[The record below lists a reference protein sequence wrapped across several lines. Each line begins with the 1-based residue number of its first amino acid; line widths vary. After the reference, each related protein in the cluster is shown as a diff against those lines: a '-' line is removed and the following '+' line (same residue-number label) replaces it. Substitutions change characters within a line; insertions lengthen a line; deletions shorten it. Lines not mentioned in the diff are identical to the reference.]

1 MKLHI
6 KLLLSIVAAMLLA
19 GCATSRSVVAVQAAP
34 SYQSANPADGTAIK
48 LVTTDLRKFELAPA
62 TPDIPSLK
70 NGEITNTAI
79 TSRAIARKRNG
90 YGKALGDV
98 LLPEGQTVATTVE
111 SAVAAGFREA
121 GYRVLRPGDPGFEDA
136 VAVDAQINQY
146 WSWVNIGFWALT
158 LNCRSE
164 VTLTAPLPGMETG
177 LKVTALADK
186 SAQAAFES
194 VWQDIANQ
202 GLTELTRSVS
212 RALPRRTAAF

>member
-1 MKLHI
+1 MKLHV

-48 LVTTDLRKFELAPA
+48 LVTTDVRKFELAPA

-79 TSRAIARKRNG
+79 TSRAIARKRNT

-136 VAVDAQINQY
+136 VAVDAQVNQY
-146 WSWVNIGFWALT
+146 WSWTNMGWALT

-177 LKVTALADK
+177 LNVTALADK
-186 SAQAAFES
+186 SVQAAFES
-194 VWQDIANQ
+194 DWQDIASR

-212 RALPRRTAAF
+212 HALPRRTAAF